1 MLAQF
6 DFTKP
11 VEIVTERLLI
21 RTPIIEDASAMNAA
35 IRYSL
40 PELKNWMI
48 WAQEAPTLDTSR
60 SNLEGAIV
68 KYEAGKDCRLHLFLK
83 DSNIFIGSSGLHFRD
98 KSVPSFEIGYWLS
111 TEFVGNGYVTEAV
124 QGITKFGFEQFG
136 AKRIAIRMD
145 DRNSASWRVAERS
158 GYKLE
163 GILHNDSRATD
174 GSLRST
180 RVYAL
185 TRN

>member
-1 MLAQF
+1 MFSQF

-11 VEIVTERLLI
+11 VEIVTDRLLI
-21 RTPIIEDASAMNAA
+21 RTPIIEDAPAINAA
-35 IRYSL
+35 IHHSL
-40 PELKNWMI
+40 PELKPWMI

-83 DSNIFIGSSGLHFRD
+83 DSNTLIGSSGLHFRD
-98 KSVPSFEIGYWLS
+98 RRVPSFEIGYWIS
-111 TEFVGNGYVTEAV
+111 TEFAGNGYVTEAV
-124 QGITKFGFEQFG
+124 HGITKFGFEAFG

-145 DRNSASWRVAERS
+145 NRNSASWRVAERA
-158 GYKLE
+158 GYTLE

-180 RVYAL
+180 RIYAL
-185 TRN
+185 TRD